1 MATKHFLFFHK
12 QQRQKNKHRRRIKS
26 LGYPFRGSCHWGS
39 RKQRNAP
46 AFRVR
51 PRTICAAG
59 AAPPRRRRRRL
70 TTLLKVASLA
80 SNRLKGV
87 VRRRRRRT
95 GPGESGDGAAF
106 SRGGLREGEAARRN
120 PWDMIFVQKIV
131 SLSGACNA
139 SAPYFHFYFYP
150 YASQ

>member
-1 MATKHFLFFHK
+1 MRFQAL
-12 QQRQKNKHRRRIKS
+12 R
-26 LGYPFRGSCHWGS
+26 YPFRGSCFWGS

-59 AAPPRRRRRRL
+59 ATPPRRCRRRL
-70 TTLLKVASLA
+70 TTLLKVTSQA

-95 GPGESGDGAAF
+95 GPGESGEGAAS
-106 SRGGLREGEAARRN
+106 SRGGVREGEAARRN
-120 PWDMIFVQKIV
+120 PWGVIFVQKIM

-139 SAPYFHFYFYP
+139 SDPLFSPLFYSLCIP
-150 YASQ
+150 IDKNRDENRG